1 MLRTLMVRNL
11 ALLTSPSRLWLVLL
25 GYTALLMVLR
35 LVFILPGSQD
45 DSEQLIVA
53 QYLAGG
59 YTPSQP
65 PLYTWMV
72 IAAQT
77 VVGPS
82 VLSVVLVKYACQFAT
97 FAFMY
102 LGARR
107 ALEDERLAALA
118 AVSLVAVY
126 YIGWETVFNFS
137 HTPLWAAAM
146 TATFHALMCVRDE
159 RSSWAYGYLGL
170 AIGVGMLSKYGYFV
184 SLGGFA
190 GACLIEP
197 TIRRALVDR
206 RFLLTVAAAALVV
219 LPHGVWLAS
228 GAVDLVTTMHGRLTV
243 NPEWSYWDGVG
254 NGLYKLAR
262 AVIGFF
268 FPLYLLLLVLFPGAW
283 RSRLAERHPIRR
295 FVAVSALA
303 GLAIVLV
310 GIIGFGVTTFRTDYA
325 IVFLPMVIYCFLRIE
340 AVGTSARKLAPFAL
354 ALSALALVVVVGVPV
369 RALSEPQYCRKCYF
383 NMPYPALADEMRAAG
398 FERGTVVTH
407 FHRIQIGGNLKIQFP
422 DSRVISSKY
431 AFAVPPPVA
440 EARQC
445 LLVWDTSAGDGMPE
459 DLRRFARRVVGLSI
473 PEEVEAQYAEARLR
487 FAVSRTERLGFV
499 LLEDG
504 CQP

>member
-11 ALLTSPSRLWLVLL
+11 ALLTTPSRLWLVLL

-159 RSSWAYGYLGL
+159 RSGWAYGYLGL
-170 AIGVGMLSKYGYFV
+170 AIGVGMLSKYGYFLF
-184 SLGGFA
+184 LGGLA
-190 GACLIEP
+190 AACLVEP
-197 TIRRALVDR
+197 TIRRTLADR
-206 RFLLTVAAAALVV
+206 RMTLTLAATALVV
-219 LPHGVWLAS
+219 LPHVVWLAS
-228 GAVDLVTTMHGRLTV
+228 GAVDLVTTMQGRLTV
-243 NPEWSYWDGVG
+243 DPEWSYWGGVG
-254 NGLYKLAR
+254 NGLKEVAK
-262 AVIGFF
+262 AVVGFF
-268 FPLYLLLLVLFPGAW
+268 FPLYLLLFVLFPDAW
-283 RSRLAERHPIRR
+283 RRKLSEPHPVRRLLS
-295 FVAVSALA
+295 VAALA
-303 GLAIVLV
+303 ALAIVLV
-310 GIIGFGVTTFRTDYA
+310 GIFGFGVTTFRTDYA
-325 IVFLPMVIYCFLRIE
+325 IVFLPMVIYCFLRVE
-340 AVGTSARKLAPFAL
+340 AVGTGARKLAPFAL
-354 ALSALALVVVVGVPV
+354 ALSGLALVVVVGVPV
-369 RALSEPQYCRKCYF
+369 RALSGPQYCRHCYF
-383 NMPYPALADEMRAAG
+383 NMPYPALAAQIREAG
-398 FERGTVVTH
+398 FERGTIVTH
-407 FHRIQIGGNLKIQFP
+407 FHRIQIGGNLKAQFP
-422 DSRVISSKY
+422 DSRVISTKY
-431 AFAVPPPVA
+431 AFAVPPPIAGV
-440 EARQC
+440 RQC
-445 LLVWDTSAGDGMPE
+445 LLVWDASAGEETPD
-459 DLRRFARRVVGLSI
+459 DLKRFARNAVGLRI
-473 PEEVEAQYAEARLR
+473 PEEINARYAAAPLR
-487 FAVSRTERLGFV
+487 FAFSRTARLGFV
-499 LLEDG
+499 LLDEG
-504 CQP
+504 C